1 MKASKELQYVRYCD
15 GFFEKF
21 DKTDGICKECYSNTD
36 FLKCNRCIPSLKEIE
51 LDYPLLINWT
61 ITEKCQNKCVY
72 CYGDDIIQCNDIT
85 LKEDLEEIINHLRY
99 INPKVIVVSGG
110 EPLLHPQIQYILEHL
125 TFCDVIVDT
134 NGLAISQDFF
144 RHIKENMHIRI
155 SIDSEKEEINGVLR
169 KNKNSNATRTVINN
183 IMQCVERNIPFSV
196 HTVLSDVNAREITEL
211 GDFLIEIGVKLWRI
225 LIVTPNDLL
234 IDKENVN
241 KMWIEDAVK
250 RIKEYANENRERIK
264 IRLANNGIYSGRGII
279 LLNSEGKY
287 YVRKINEKEK
297 SIVDI
302 NNPKFP
308 KVEQIMNCLEHN
320 AHIERYLYEM
330 I

>member
-1 MKASKELQYVRYCD
+1 MKASKEIKYVRYCD
-15 GFFEKF
+15 SFFGKF
-21 DKTDGICKECYSNTD
+21 DETDDICKECYSNTD
-36 FLKCNRCIPSLKEIE
+36 FFKCNRYIPSLKEIE

-61 ITEKCQNKCVY
+61 ITGKCQNKCVY
-72 CYGDDIIQCNDIT
+72 CYGDDITQCNDIT

-110 EPLLHPQIQYILEHL
+110 EPLLHPQIQYILEQL
-125 TFCDVIVDT
+125 SFCNVIVDT

-144 RHIKENMHIRI
+144 RHIKENTHIRI

-169 KNKNSNATRTVINN
+169 KNKNLNATRIVINN
-183 IMQCVERNIPFSV
+183 IIQCVERNIPFSV
-196 HTVLSDVNAREITEL
+196 HTVLSDVNAQGITEL

-225 LIVTPNDLL
+225 LIVTPNDL
-234 IDKENVN
+234 IMDKENVN
-241 KMWIEDAVK
+241 KIWIEDAVK
-250 RIKEYANENRERIK
+250 RIKKYANENRELIK
-264 IRLANNGIYSGRGII
+264 IRLANNGLYNGRGII
-279 LLNSEGKY
+279 LLNPEGKY
-287 YVRKINEKEK
+287 YVRKIDEKEK

-308 KVEQIMNCLEHN
+308 KIEKIMNSLEQN